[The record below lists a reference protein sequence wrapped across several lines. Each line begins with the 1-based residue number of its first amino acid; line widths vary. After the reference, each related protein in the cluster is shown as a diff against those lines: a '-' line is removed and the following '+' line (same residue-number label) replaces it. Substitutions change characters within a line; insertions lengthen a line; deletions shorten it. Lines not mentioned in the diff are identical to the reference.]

1 MMTGERLH
9 SMTRKRLAT
18 MARGR
23 RLSGWHEMRKEE
35 LIDALRADG
44 RAEVKQSRDGN
55 GQPLDDGRPLDDVTT
70 TMQPFV
76 KSNTKDDHLT
86 IAAVS
91 PEWMRAEWSI
101 ADGSLCRVKSALGQ
115 DRRTATP
122 ILRLYEIT
130 DDECQTHGRTRVC
143 DTEISLSS
151 HEWFVRVD
159 EPGRV
164 YRLQLG
170 MRAHDGEF
178 YGICCSN
185 LVEMPTGEH
194 RADSGAIQGKQAMAP
209 ISSRLS
215 LNNAETEVSFEVD
228 ADVTLRGRAQ
238 PQSVVTIDGEHIP
251 LRADGTFDW
260 PYKLTDGRH
269 VLPAVCLSA
278 DGRREQTVVLA
289 LERNTKRLAQKGR
302 DES

>member
-9 SMTRKRLAT
+9 SLTRKRLAT
-18 MARGR
+18 MARR
-23 RLSGWHEMRKEE
+23 RRVPGWHEMRKEE
-35 LIDALRADG
+35 LIDALLADSQ
-44 RAEVKQSRDGN
+44 AEVKQTRGGN
-55 GQPLDDGRPLDDVTT
+55 GQSRDDVTT

-86 IAAVS
+86 IVAVS
-91 PEWMRAEWSI
+91 SEWMRAEWSI
-101 ADGSLCRVKSALGQ
+101 AETSLCRVKSALGQ
-115 DRRTATP
+115 QSRAATP
-122 ILRLYEIT
+122 VLRLYEIT

-143 DTEISLSS
+143 DTEIALDT

-164 YRLQLG
+164 YRLQWG

-185 LVEMPTGEH
+185 LVEMPIGEH
-194 RADSGAIQGKQAMAP
+194 RSNSCALPEKHAKSQ

-215 LNNAETEVSFEVD
+215 LDKTETDMPFEVE
-228 ADVTLRGRAQ
+228 ADVKLRGRAQ

-260 PYKLTDGRH
+260 PYKLEDGRH
-269 VLPAVCLSA
+269 VLPAVCMSA

-289 LERNTKRLAQKGR
+289 LERNTKRLAQKDR